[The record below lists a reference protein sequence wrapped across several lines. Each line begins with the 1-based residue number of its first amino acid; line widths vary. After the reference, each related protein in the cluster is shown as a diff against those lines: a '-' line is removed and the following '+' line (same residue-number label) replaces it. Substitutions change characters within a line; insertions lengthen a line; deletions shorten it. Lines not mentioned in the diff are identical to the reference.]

1 MSLRAA
7 RSGDSGLTLFFI
19 ILPFMLIL
27 LSGAGPSVAGTV
39 AEPPGYRQ
47 DKFRADVPATL
58 KGAAVVSTGEAKL
71 LWDAGKTL
79 FIDVIP
85 RPPKPANL
93 PAGTVWQDMRRD
105 SIPGS
110 FWLPNVGYDQL
121 HPAIETYF
129 KTQLER
135 LTGGERGK
143 AILIYCLERCW
154 MSWNA
159 AKRALVYG
167 YTNLIWYPDGTD
179 GWAAAGHPLERKK
192 PEK

>member
-1 MSLRAA
+1 MSLRAT
-7 RSGDSGLTLFFI
+7 RTGDSRLTLFFI
-19 ILPFMLIL
+19 ILPLMLIL
-27 LSGAGPSVAGTV
+27 LSGAGPSVAGPGP
-39 AEPPGYRQ
+39 EPPGYRQ

-110 FWLPNVGYDQL
+110 FWLPNVGYGRL
-121 HPAIETYF
+121 HPAIEVYF

-159 AKRALVYG
+159 AKRALEYG

>member
-1 MSLRAA
+1 MSLRP
-7 RSGDSGLTLFFI
+7 SGVGDSRLTPFFI
-19 ILPFMLIL
+19 ILPLVLIS
-27 LSGAGPSVAGTV
+27 LSGAGPTV
-39 AEPPGYRQ
+39 AAPAPEPPGYRQ

-58 KGAAVVSTGEAKL
+58 KGAAVVSTGKAKS
-71 LWDAGKTL
+71 LWDVGETL

-93 PAGTVWQDMRRD
+93 PAETVWQDMRRN

-110 FWLPNVGYDQL
+110 FWLPNVGYGRL
-121 HPAIETYF
+121 HPAMDAYF

-135 LTGGERGK
+135 LTGGDRGK
-143 AILIYCLERCW
+143 AVLFYCLERCW

-159 AKRALVYG
+159 AKRALEYG
-167 YTNLIWYPDGTD
+167 FTNVIWYPDGTD
-179 GWAAAGHPLERKK
+179 GWAAAGHPLERKQ